1 MVDGRKVVHTVGHA
15 SKITPYLQPFADFL
29 GDLNAESDRGA
40 VLTAAAFIDDLL
52 GKTIAAF
59 LVEGAKVSE
68 LVEDYP
74 GPLSSF
80 SARIL
85 AAHAL
90 GLISDNERAEC
101 SAIRKVRNEFAHVVK
116 MSFDNERVKS
126 LCSSLK
132 AAVGPQDGLKP
143 NARMQFTTSAVAVI
157 GNLYNR
163 PHYVS
168 QARLKFVDWKV

>member
-1 MVDGRKVVHTVGHA
+1 MIDDGRKVVHAVGHS

-59 LVEGAKVSE
+59 LVEGARAAE
-68 LVEDYP
+68 LFEEYP
-74 GPLSSF
+74 GPLSNF

-85 AAHAL
+85 PAHAL
-90 GLISDNERAEC
+90 GLISNDERTEC
-101 SAIRKVRNEFAHVVK
+101 SAIRKVRNEFAHAAK

-126 LCSSLK
+126 LCGSLK
-132 AAVGPQDGLKP
+132 AGQAGGQKP

-157 GNLYNR
+157 ANLYNR

-168 QARLKFVDWKV
+168 KARLKFVNWKV